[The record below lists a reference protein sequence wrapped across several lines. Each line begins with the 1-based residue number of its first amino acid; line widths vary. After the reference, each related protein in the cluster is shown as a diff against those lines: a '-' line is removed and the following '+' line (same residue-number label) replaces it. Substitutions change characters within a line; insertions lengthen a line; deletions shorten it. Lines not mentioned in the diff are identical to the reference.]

1 MRTVVLAAGLIAA
14 SLIAIPA
21 RASSP
26 DDKILDQ
33 QEIEA
38 LEARAGQ
45 AQPRDQCFLYAEV
58 VHQMTEMSLRQ
69 YAAGNTDAANGLLRK
84 IQIISQKI
92 HLSLAI
98 NDKRLKNVEILLNH
112 TAFRLNELLHSSNYE
127 DRPLVQATLTQ
138 VDHAQNEAMMQVFQ
152 K

>member
-1 MRTVVLAAGLIAA
+1 MRTVILTAGLIAV
-14 SLIAIPA
+14 SLIVTPA

-33 QEIEA
+33 QGIE
-38 LEARAGQ
+38 
-45 AQPRDQCFLYAEV
+45 AQPREQCFLYAEV

-69 YAAGNTDAANGLLRK
+69 YAAGNVDAASGLLKK
-84 IQIISQKI
+84 IQALSQKI
-92 HLSLAI
+92 HLSLA
-98 NDKRLKNVEILLNH
+98 NDDKRLKNTELLLNH
-112 TAFRLNELLHSSNYE
+112 TAFRLNELLHASSFE

>member
-1 MRTVVLAAGLIAA
+1 MRTVILTAGLIAV
-14 SLIAIPA
+14 SLIVTPA

-33 QEIEA
+33 QGIEA
-38 LEARAGQ
+38 LEARASQ
-45 AQPRDQCFLYAEV
+45 AQPREQCFLYAEV

-69 YAAGNTDAANGLLRK
+69 YAAGNVDAASGLLKK
-84 IQIISQKI
+84 IQALSQKI
-92 HLSLAI
+92 HLSLA
-98 NDKRLKNVEILLNH
+98 NDDKRLKNTELLLNH
-112 TAFRLNELLHSSNYE
+112 TAFRLNELLHASSFE